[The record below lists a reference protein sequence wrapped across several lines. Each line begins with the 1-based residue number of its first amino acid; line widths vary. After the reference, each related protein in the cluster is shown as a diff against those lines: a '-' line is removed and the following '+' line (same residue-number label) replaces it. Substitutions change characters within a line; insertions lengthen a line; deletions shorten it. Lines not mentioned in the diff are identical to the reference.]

1 MQPCK
6 WQFEWYSGGSA
17 WLGTTDSE
25 ARGVEG
31 WRWWQTGPVVVVV
44 VAAILCSIHWGEKT
58 WPYFGCSGW
67 AVYMEVI
74 HVGTGLHPDL

>member
-44 VAAILCSIHWGEKT
+44 VAAILLQHSMGGKT
-58 WPYFGCSGW
+58 
-67 AVYMEVI
+67 
-74 HVGTGLHPDL
+74 

>member
-31 WRWWQTGPVVVVV
+31 WRWWQTGSGGGGGSGNPFAAFIGGERHERTLIVVGG
-44 VAAILCSIHWGEKT
+44 LCT
-58 WPYFGCSGW
+58 WR
-67 AVYMEVI
+67 
-74 HVGTGLHPDL
+74 

>member
-31 WRWWQTGPVVVVV
+31 WRWWQRGSGGGGGSGNP
-44 VAAILCSIHWGEKT
+44 LQYSHWGEKT
-58 WPYFGCSGW
+58 
-67 AVYMEVI
+67 
-74 HVGTGLHPDL
+74 

>member
-44 VAAILCSIHWGEKT
+44 VVVAAILCSIHIGGKRHERTLVVVGGLCT
-58 WPYFGCSGW
+58 WR
-67 AVYMEVI
+67 
-74 HVGTGLHPDL
+74 

>member
-44 VAAILCSIHWGEKT
+44 VVVAAILCSIHIGGEKT
-58 WPYFGCSGW
+58 
-67 AVYMEVI
+67 
-74 HVGTGLHPDL
+74 

>member
-44 VAAILCSIHWGEKT
+44 VVAAILCSIHIEGKRHERTLVVVGGLCT
-58 WPYFGCSGW
+58 WR
-67 AVYMEVI
+67 
-74 HVGTGLHPDL
+74 